1 MKLDFM
7 KASEARATA
16 KDCKDTVTDEHYA
29 QMVREINRRIG
40 HAAEVGEFGCKVRVD
55 DLFGMVGLKNLSE
68 YHRKPHTLTIINGLR
83 YAGYT
88 AKLRHNYTDEWYP
101 YITISWKTR
110 DKEKRNENRNY
121 YR

>member
-7 KASEARATA
+7 KASEAKAMA
-16 KDCKDTVTDEHYA
+16 EDTRGVVTDEHYA

-68 YHRKPHTLTIINGLR
+68 YYRKPHTLTIIDGLR

-88 AKLRHNYTDEWYP
+88 AKLLPNYTDEWFP
-101 YITISWKTR
+101 YIDISWKTR
-110 DKEKRNENRNY
+110 DKEKKK
-121 YR
+121 